1 VQVIWILYDPVRAHY
16 DALVPGM
23 EVDKVAL
30 LDVQK
35 AILTGVKK
43 DAKNAKVRAR
53 QLRPINPSKVSRPP
67 VEDACFTE
75 AEDEADMDSGAQLH
89 QGIDADGVVR
99 DMTAYLEGASS
110 VVKRRLPLVFP
121 SDDTGLNS
129 NVRSFLI
136 MPAFAPRICM
146 CDLFSSFVCLCLCTL
161 FLFYTCL
168 NDILCSR
175 PNSTSS
181 FPSLSVTGTTILT
194 QST

>member
-1 VQVIWILYDPVRAHY
+1 VQVIWILHDPVCAHY

-30 LDVQK
+30 LDVLK
-35 AILTGVKK
+35 STLIGVKK

-53 QLRPINPSKVSRPP
+53 QLRPINPSRVSQPP
-67 VEDACFTE
+67 AEDASFTE
-75 AEDEADMDSGAQLH
+75 AEHEADMDSGAQLH

-99 DMTAYLEGASS
+99 DMTAYIEGVSS
-110 VVKRRLPLVFP
+110 VVQRRLPLVFP
-121 SDDTGLNS
+121 NDVSESNS

-146 CDLFSSFVCLCLCTL
+146 CDLFSSYFCLYFCTL
-161 FLFYTCL
+161 SLFHTFH
-168 NDILCSR
+168 NIVCSR
-175 PNSTSS
+175 PSSTSS
-181 FPSLSVTGTTILT
+181 FPSLSVTGSTILT